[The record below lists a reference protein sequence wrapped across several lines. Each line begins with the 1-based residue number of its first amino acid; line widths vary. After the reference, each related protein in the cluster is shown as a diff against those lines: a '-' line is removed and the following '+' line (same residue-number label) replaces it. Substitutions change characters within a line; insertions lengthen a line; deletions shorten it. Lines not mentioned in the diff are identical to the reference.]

1 MGPLGIHIRKA
12 VADDAQTL
20 FGFVAG
26 LIDDHLPGQV
36 PWTSAE
42 RLRNDGFGPDPLF
55 EAFIAER
62 AEKPVGFVSFFR
74 GYAGWRGKPMGIV
87 HALYVA
93 PSERRSG
100 AARKLMAAVAQTAR
114 ERGWERI
121 ELFVEEGRPA
131 LRFYESIG
139 MHDLSHRHLHLEGD
153 ALRRLAKE
161 DGHKQNQEE
170 AP

>member
-1 MGPLGIHIRKA
+1 MSRPEISIRKA
-12 VADDAQTL
+12 IAGDAQTI
-20 FGFVAG
+20 FDFVAG
-26 LIDDHLPGQV
+26 LIDDHLPGQA
-36 PWTSAE
+36 PWTSPE

-55 EAFIAER
+55 EAFIAEH
-62 AEKPVGFVSFFR
+62 AEGPIGFISFFR

-87 HALYVA
+87 HALYVV

-100 AARKLMAAVAQTAR
+100 AARRLMAAVAETAL

-139 MHDLSHRHLHLEGD
+139 MRDLSHRHLRLEGK
-153 ALRRLAKE
+153 ALLGLAAE
-161 DGHKQNQEE
+161 GATARN
-170 AP
+170 

>member
-1 MGPLGIHIRKA
+1 MAQVGISIRKA
-12 VADDAQTL
+12 IADDAQTI

-26 LIDDHLPGQV
+26 LIDNHLPGQA

-55 EAFIAER
+55 EAFVAER
-62 AEKPVGFVSFFR
+62 AEKPIGFISFFR

-87 HALYVA
+87 HALYVV

-100 AARKLMAAVAQTAR
+100 AARRLMAAVAQTAR

-131 LRFYESIG
+131 IRFYESIG
-139 MHDLSHRHLHLEGD
+139 MRDLFHRHLRLEGE
-153 ALRRLAKE
+153 ALQGLAME
-161 DGHKQNQEE
+161 DGT
-170 AP
+170 ARS